1 MTDSL
6 LARLRLD
13 LADAGHKPMTT
24 LLSDRIWEGVVDGEI
39 GAGARLPTVRELAVA
54 LSTSPRTVRRAYEQL
69 ERLGVV
75 EVRPGEGTFVSLAPP
90 PEEEHRRQRALGD
103 LAREAVERAQSLG
116 FTPDDVVE
124 AVADWRGTEPEPRSN
139 P

>member
-1 MTDSL
+1 MTDPL
-6 LARLRLD
+6 LTRLRRD
-13 LADAGHKPMTT
+13 LAEAGHEPMTT
-24 LLSDRIWEGVVDGEI
+24 RLSDRIWEGVVDGEI
-39 GAGARLPTVRELAVA
+39 GAGERLPTVRELAVA

-69 ERLGVV
+69 KRLGVV
-75 EVRPGEGTFVSLAPP
+75 EARPGEGTFVSLAPP

-103 LAREAVERAQSLG
+103 VAREAVKRAQSLG
-116 FTPDDVVE
+116 FTPDDLVE

>member
-1 MTDSL
+1 MTDPL

-13 LADAGHKPMTT
+13 LADAGHEPMTT
-24 LLSDRIWEGVVDGEI
+24 RLSDRIWEGVVDGEI
-39 GAGARLPTVRELAVA
+39 GAGERLPTVRELAVA
-54 LSTSPRTVRRAYEQL
+54 LATSPRTVRRAYEQL

-75 EVRPGEGTFVSLAPP
+75 EARPGEGTFVSLAPP
-90 PEEEHRRQRALGD
+90 PAEEHRRQRALAEV
-103 LAREAVERAQSLG
+103 AREAVERAQSLG

-124 AVADWRGTEPEPRSN
+124 ALADWRGTEPEPRII